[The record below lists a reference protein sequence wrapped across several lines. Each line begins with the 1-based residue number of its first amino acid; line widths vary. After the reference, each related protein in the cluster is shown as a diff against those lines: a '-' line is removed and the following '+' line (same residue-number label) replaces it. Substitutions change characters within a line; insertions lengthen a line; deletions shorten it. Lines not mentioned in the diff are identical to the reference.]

1 MTEPIA
7 EPDDASERHRHAG
20 PKPPLDRRVL
30 ALIALG
36 AVVIIGLIVLVV
48 YLVVANAGTPEP
60 TPTPTTPTPT
70 QTSPSPTPTE
80 TTPPAAVCTN
90 DTTTAALGTPDGA
103 AGSTRVPIIFTN
115 AGTAPCSLE
124 GFPAVVFVGGGD
136 GTQIGVPATQDTTT
150 TPVTLVTIE
159 PGATASAI
167 LTITTAD
174 VEGCTPTPSDG
185 FRVAPPGSTEAFYIA
200 NFDYEACDSPDV
212 SILTVSAVAAGRS
225 VA

>member
-20 PKPPLDRRVL
+20 AKPPLDRRVL
-30 ALIALG
+30 ALIVLG
-36 AVVIIGLIVLVV
+36 AIVVIGLVVLVV
-48 YLVVANAGTPEP
+48 YLLVSNAAAPEP
-60 TPTPTTPTPT
+60 TPTATTPSPT
-70 QTSPSPTPTE
+70 QSSPTPTPTE

-90 DTTTAALGTPDGA
+90 DTMTADFGTPDGT
-103 AGSTRVPIIFTN
+103 AGSTRVPVVFTN
-115 AGTAPCSLE
+115 TGGDPCSLE

-136 GTQIGVPATQDTTT
+136 GTQIGVPATQDTAT

-159 PGATASAI
+159 PGGTATAT

-185 FRVAPPGSTEAFYIA
+185 FRVTPPGSTEAFYIA
-200 NFDYEACDSPDV
+200 NFDYEACDSADV
-212 SILTVSAVAAGRS
+212 SILTVSAIAS
-225 VA
+225 Q